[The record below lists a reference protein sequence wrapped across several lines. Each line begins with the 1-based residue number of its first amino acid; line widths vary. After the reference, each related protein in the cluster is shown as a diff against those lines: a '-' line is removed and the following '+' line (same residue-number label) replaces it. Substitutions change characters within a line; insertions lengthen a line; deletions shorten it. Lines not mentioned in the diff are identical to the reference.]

1 MLMKFF
7 KNFAK
12 LNLAILLL
20 LIIAC
25 FSVIGTLIQQ
35 DRPLIYYLDSYSNI
49 KLPYGL
55 NFAQVLLFLGWDHM
69 YKTWW
74 FFILLILFAICLISC
89 TFTQQL
95 PILKRVRCFL
105 FKQKEIDFRKQ
116 EYSTKVGIN
125 NFISS
130 LNKLKEKRYTI
141 CSQKNIVYA
150 YKGVI
155 GRFAPIIVH
164 ISMLIILFGVTIG
177 TWGSFTSQELI
188 AKGEI
193 FQIQNTI
200 SKNFLTTI
208 LDVPIRVNDFWI
220 EYDQSNTIKQFYS
233 DLSILNNVQDEL
245 KRQTI
250 SVNYPMKFDSLT
262 IYQTDW
268 NIIGIRINLNS
279 IFYQLPVF
287 ALTQVKN
294 NYVGYIPFLPDGSLD
309 CVIVLN
315 KLTGSFGLYD
325 PEGRFL
331 GVYQLGERIYNNFD
345 FSILEIVTRTGLQIK
360 SDPGIPLIYLG
371 FGILMISS
379 LISYLSF
386 NQFWFAK
393 EEASIFI
400 SGISNRA
407 KLALKLDFLSLAL
420 PVSHFLKDK
429 TWVVK
434 TRDKSLKK

>member
-35 DRPLIYYLDSYSNI
+35 DRPLIYYLDSYSNVA
-49 KLPYGL
+49 LPYGL

-74 FFILLILFAICLISC
+74 FFTLLILFAICLISC

-105 FKQKEIDFRKQ
+105 FKQKETDFRKQ
-116 EYSTKVGIN
+116 EYSTKVGITY
-125 NFISS
+125 FISS

-141 CSQKNIVYA
+141 CSQKNTVYA

-233 DLSILNNVQDEL
+233 DVSILNNAQDEL

-294 NYVGYIPFLPDGSLD
+294 SYVGYIPFLPDGSSD

-315 KLTGSFGLYD
+315 KLTGSFGLYNS
-325 PEGRFL
+325 EGRFL
-331 GVYQLGERIYNNFD
+331 GIYQLGERIYNNFD
-345 FSILEIVTRTGLQIK
+345 FSVLEIVTRTGLQIK

-379 LISYLSF
+379 VISYLSF
-386 NQFWFAK
+386 NQFWLAK
-393 EEASIFI
+393 EEVSIFI

-420 PVSHFLKDK
+420 PVPHILKDK
-429 TWVVK
+429 IWVGK
-434 TRDKSLKK
+434 SRDKSLKK

>member
-1 MLMKFF
+1 MKFF

-49 KLPYGL
+49 TLPYGL